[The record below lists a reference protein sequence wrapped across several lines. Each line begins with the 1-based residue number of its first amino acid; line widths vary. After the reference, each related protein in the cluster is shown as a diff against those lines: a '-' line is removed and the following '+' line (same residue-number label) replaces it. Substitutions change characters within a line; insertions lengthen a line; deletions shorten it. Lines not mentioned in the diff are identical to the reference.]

1 MQCRGCVCATSVSR
15 PRPGAH
21 AFDGFDAGAG
31 STRGLSAPKAT
42 AAAFP
47 GAPTLLTLGSEAL
60 DDAGPGLVRR
70 EAAFVLPPSTL
81 RVSHMPMIVCRA
93 LSSRII
99 QPLVTSAPR
108 FSLCRGLS
116 LRSRFCCDVLR
127 RPPGGAPERLPLSM
141 RVEQEPPPDGV
152 KLLKD
157 RVAAPTDGHLRDF
170 WDSSCDLLRALS
182 DVVESE
188 AVLIDAVSGH
198 ANWGQCV
205 NDNNLLSGDL
215 AWWLKIVE
223 AEVTSLPGRCAE
235 GVAPVSQ
242 AIVLLRAFQ
251 SILKTM
257 VRSLGVARG
266 RATSTLR
273 ESSTHP
279 ELRKRL
285 LDVRGFFSSCIND
298 VELLGPSVN
307 RTIEQLVALFNK
319 NFPVVASLRPDWR
332 LPAGSHRSPGS
343 VLALV
348 PARDEACRIRRD
360 AEVVQVLTH
369 LYDVAPKRVASVV
382 ASSPGTGKSH
392 LVWDLEEAL
401 QFLDDPRLAAASTR
415 VGQSSWQDV
424 VEKLREWRVCVI
436 TFNSSSE
443 WGSLDKL
450 MMQTFAAD
458 PQAIFLPFCLRVL
471 WYLRCGD
478 AVTWNQFVPVV
489 AERLENGPATVGA
502 VISEAQAAL
511 REQPTVVV
519 VEELSKVT
527 GYCMETPGAS
537 PADSLWSPLDSTGEV
552 AVPVQQPL
560 LDVYRHEVCAMAGMS
575 EKTVV
580 LFTSPS
586 FGLIYAEVK
595 GYLTGAQQ
603 TAYGAE
609 LAGMASSG
617 IRAEEENTRLSS
629 PFSNRPFSSF
639 FVLSAVE
646 LGFLDLDDL
655 AETYFLPLFDDRF
668 AIRMSLPYQGSHMLS
683 SALSARAMSRLSG
696 GHPRSAAFL
705 RQVLQRAPPGP
716 VWSSVVEP
724 AVGRLVQVDALTT
737 TVNVMLDVP
746 VIIIAAVHPCTVQS
760 QLPILTGTRVS
771 DPCATWDDLLAS
783 NTLTAAVKDD
793 AGSLENMCMPPLYL
807 LALLKRW
814 METKSGMRVRSASK
828 ELFCELNGILE
839 ALQQVCGASVT
850 KGSADKVWEYVTMFA
865 DVALTRV
872 RAAGLSWCTASPS
885 ISLPFDYTK
894 VTLRQLYPGTLAYY
908 IDGERPLLESMLYNA
923 TKSVIVNEEEA
934 NNSMRSVLQR
944 PVAELLST
952 MYKCQPQQCGF
963 DSIKFLPPAGCSEQ
977 RSRDELVAV
986 CKSSKFTGHASVLL
1000 NLEEH
1005 VRKGLTKLKKAFGSK
1020 WEEWS
1025 DRVVLVVETNHPRA
1039 DTPEKLLSVEES
1051 AKVIIIT
1058 VDDHLAV
1065 YGRAISGFMAD
1076 GPSLYGATL
1085 EVVE

>member
-1 MQCRGCVCATSVSR
+1 
-15 PRPGAH
+15 
-21 AFDGFDAGAG
+21 
-31 STRGLSAPKAT
+31 
-42 AAAFP
+42 
-47 GAPTLLTLGSEAL
+47 
-60 DDAGPGLVRR
+60 
-70 EAAFVLPPSTL
+70 
-81 RVSHMPMIVCRA
+81 
-93 LSSRII
+93 
-99 QPLVTSAPR
+99 
-108 FSLCRGLS
+108 
-116 LRSRFCCDVLR
+116 
-127 RPPGGAPERLPLSM
+127 M

-223 AEVTSLPGRCAE
+223 AEVASLPGRCAE

-458 PQAIFLPFCLRVL
+458 PQAIFLPFYLRVL

-609 LAGMASSG
+609 LA
-617 IRAEEENTRLSS
+617 
-629 PFSNRPFSSF
+629 
-639 FVLSAVE
+639 
-646 LGFLDLDDL
+646 
-655 AETYFLPLFDDRF
+655 
-668 AIRMSLPYQGSHMLS
+668 
-683 SALSARAMSRLSG
+683 
-696 GHPRSAAFL
+696 
-705 RQVLQRAPPGP
+705 
-716 VWSSVVEP
+716 
-724 AVGRLVQVDALTT
+724 VQVDALTT

-793 AGSLENMCMPPLYL
+793 VGSLENMCMPPLYL

>member
-1 MQCRGCVCATSVSR
+1 
-15 PRPGAH
+15 
-21 AFDGFDAGAG
+21 
-31 STRGLSAPKAT
+31 
-42 AAAFP
+42 
-47 GAPTLLTLGSEAL
+47 
-60 DDAGPGLVRR
+60 
-70 EAAFVLPPSTL
+70 
-81 RVSHMPMIVCRA
+81 
-93 LSSRII
+93 
-99 QPLVTSAPR
+99 
-108 FSLCRGLS
+108 
-116 LRSRFCCDVLR
+116 
-127 RPPGGAPERLPLSM
+127 
-141 RVEQEPPPDGV
+141 
-152 KLLKD
+152 
-157 RVAAPTDGHLRDF
+157 
-170 WDSSCDLLRALS
+170 
-182 DVVESE
+182 
-188 AVLIDAVSGH
+188 
-198 ANWGQCV
+198 
-205 NDNNLLSGDL
+205 
-215 AWWLKIVE
+215 
-223 AEVTSLPGRCAE
+223 
-235 GVAPVSQ
+235 
-242 AIVLLRAFQ
+242 
-251 SILKTM
+251 
-257 VRSLGVARG
+257 
-266 RATSTLR
+266 
-273 ESSTHP
+273 
-279 ELRKRL
+279 
-285 LDVRGFFSSCIND
+285 
-298 VELLGPSVN
+298 
-307 RTIEQLVALFNK
+307 
-319 NFPVVASLRPDWR
+319 
-332 LPAGSHRSPGS
+332 
-343 VLALV
+343 
-348 PARDEACRIRRD
+348 
-360 AEVVQVLTH
+360 
-369 LYDVAPKRVASVV
+369 
-382 ASSPGTGKSH
+382 
-392 LVWDLEEAL
+392 
-401 QFLDDPRLAAASTR
+401 
-415 VGQSSWQDV
+415 
-424 VEKLREWRVCVI
+424 
-436 TFNSSSE
+436 
-443 WGSLDKL
+443 
-450 MMQTFAAD
+450 MQTFAAD
-458 PQAIFLPFCLRVL
+458 PQAIFLPFYLRVL

-629 PFSNRPFSSF
+629 PFSNRPFSPF

-668 AIRMSLPYQGSHMLS
+668 AIRMSLPYQ
-683 SALSARAMSRLSG
+683 
-696 GHPRSAAFL
+696 
-705 RQVLQRAPPGP
+705 
-716 VWSSVVEP
+716 
-724 AVGRLVQVDALTT
+724 
-737 TVNVMLDVP
+737 
-746 VIIIAAVHPCTVQS
+746 
-760 QLPILTGTRVS
+760 
-771 DPCATWDDLLAS
+771 
-783 NTLTAAVKDD
+783 AAVKDD
-793 AGSLENMCMPPLYL
+793 VGSLENMCMPPLYL